1 LGVGL
6 KTTVAALFVCAL
18 AGTAAFVLAGGAG
31 AGTRS
36 VEYSWTL
43 TPLAGNTKWV
53 RVANTDETNS
63 IRLLSLRGEDF
74 IIRSITAVRASGGTA
89 PSCRVSTEATT
100 FGVAYCDVDLPPDA
114 NLILEV
120 ATTGTGGYYDIAASD
135 STDPSTL
142 VETQDAQ
149 TAPFL
154 PTDASLTTA
163 GTSTRRVTF
172 TSKGNSYDQLELLPF
187 GFTITKVLS
196 ITPAGSS
203 CTQDGP
209 GIACDTDLPANGS
222 GTVTFETT
230 GEASS
235 PAAEILLSGED
246 GVGDQFVKQTEGAPA
261 KYDLVASAQPPILS
275 YRVGQKVSALPI
287 NFTVSNAAT
296 AALPSS
302 ATVATVKISGTSAR
316 AVFGS
321 GISCGG
327 GKLTVQALA
336 PGKSKKV
343 CSLRLTTTKRLARAP
358 GRIVIDFAVA
368 CAAKAETNCANNR
381 RRAVIV
387 VKAKVGE

>member
-6 KTTVAALFVCAL
+6 KTTAAGLLACAL
-18 AGTAAFVLAGGAG
+18 ACTAAFVLAGGAG

-43 TPLAGNTKWV
+43 TPLTANTKWV
-53 RVANTDETNS
+53 RVANTDEANS

-74 IIRSITAVRASGGTA
+74 RITSVKTVRASGGTA
-89 PSCRVSTEATT
+89 SSCTVSTEART
-100 FGVAYCDVDLPPDA
+100 FGVAYCNVDLPPGA
-114 NLILEV
+114 NLILVVE
-120 ATTGTGGYYDIAASD
+120 TTGTGGYYDIGASD
-135 STDPSTL
+135 SVDPSTL
-142 VETQDAQ
+142 VETQDLQ

-154 PTDASLTTA
+154 PSDASLTTA

-172 TSKGNSYDQLELLPF
+172 TSKDHSYDQLELLPF

-203 CTQDGP
+203 CTQDGA
-209 GIACDTDLPANGS
+209 GIDCETNLPANAT
-222 GTVTFETT
+222 GTVTFETADET
-230 GEASS
+230 TT

-246 GVGDQFVKQTEGAPA
+246 GVGDQYVTQTQGAPA
-261 KYDLVASAQPPILS
+261 KYDLVASAQPSTLS

-296 AALPSS
+296 AAVPSS
-302 ATVATVKISGTSAR
+302 AAVATVKVSGTSSTS
-316 AVFGS
+316 VFGS
-321 GISCGG
+321 RISCGAA
-327 GKLTVQALA
+327 KLVVPALA
-336 PGKSKKV
+336 PGQSKKL
-343 CSLRLTTTKRLARAP
+343 CSLRLTTTKRFARAP
-358 GRIVIDFAVA
+358 GRIVVDFAVA

-387 VKAKVGE
+387 VKAKVGV